1 MKLLYYNWDLI
12 DGHNGG
18 GVTVYQKNLLTE
30 LVKTGKDQ
38 IYYKK
43 SIECTKHLKHNGNYI
58 ELPPKRTAD
67 MPL

>member
-30 LVKTGKDQ
+30 LVKTGKNW
-38 IYYKK
+38 
-43 SIECTKHLKHNGNYI
+43 TKI
-58 ELPPKRTAD
+58 KRKA
-67 MPL
+67 LFSYRL